1 MEAKE
6 MLKRRVK
13 LLEAEMTEWTVR
25 DTIERVEKMGL
36 GEELR
41 KIERRRA
48 KREHARK
55 APSES
60 DVLRRNRFWVLSG
73 EGEEM
78 EGGTP
83 NHETTCGAPN
93 ELHTLSKK
101 LRRNFHSSAPNSR
114 DSFFSANWLGRPKRR
129 EEKLTGDPELMQG
142 GGSGTASRGAVPI
155 QSDVKASAQRRT
167 GQLRTE
173 KGPIHPQGRWRETK

>member
-6 MLKRRVK
+6 MLKRRMK

-41 KIERRRA
+41 KIERRRT
-48 KREHARK
+48 KKEHAGK

-60 DVLRRNRFWVLSG
+60 NVLRRNKFWVLSE

-83 NHETTCGAPN
+83 NYETTCGAPN
-93 ELHTLSKK
+93 ELHTLLKK
-101 LRRNFHSSAPNSR
+101 LCRNFHSSAPNSR
-114 DSFFSANWLGRPKRR
+114 DSFSSANWLSRPKRR

-142 GGSGTASRGAVPI
+142 GGSGTALRGAVPI

-173 KGPIHPQGRWRETK
+173 KGPIHLQGRRKETK

>member
-6 MLKRRVK
+6 ILKRRVK
-13 LLEAEMTEWTVR
+13 LLEAEITEWTVR

-41 KIERRRA
+41 KIERRRT
-48 KREHARK
+48 KRQHARK

-60 DVLRRNRFWVLSG
+60 DVLRRNKFWTLSE

-78 EGGTP
+78 EGGTL

-101 LRRNFHSSAPNSR
+101 LCRNFYSSALNSR
-114 DSFFSANWLGRPKRR
+114 DSFSSANWLGRPKRR

-142 GGSGTASRGAVPI
+142 GGSGTASRGAVLI
-155 QSDVKASAQRRT
+155 QSDVKASVQRRM
-167 GQLRTE
+167 GQLRIE
-173 KGPIHPQGRWRETK
+173 KGPIHP